1 MALTGDQPRRWE
13 ESLGAEADR
22 LKNVTHIQATEG
34 AADTKHEG
42 TPKYSD
48 PIPNEKFWFD
58 RWAFSIR
65 RNDVPRSQWQLVVFS
80 SSKSLVDVCIHPWWS

>member
-48 PIPNEKFWFD
+48 PIPNEKFW
-58 RWAFSIR
+58 
-65 RNDVPRSQWQLVVFS
+65 
-80 SSKSLVDVCIHPWWS
+80 